1 MSSRTR
7 LANAISLDIGVQIL
21 FDVPVHV
28 HWLGNDVEYCA
39 VSLWAASGKALS
51 LTVWAVSVRQLHF
64 CIGTTSAYPRT
75 E

>member
-1 MSSRTR
+1 MSSRTW

-21 FDVPVHV
+21 FDVPVRV

-39 VSLWAASGKALS
+39 VTLWAASGMALS

-64 CIGTTSAYPRT
+64 VLALTT
-75 E
+75 